1 MCSAIARTLGPDAM
15 LRVTAAAEL
24 EYLVKESEVVTGKPG
39 RDFVI
44 SGADRLVY
52 RVQWHPIGCKVQ
64 RVDARGEAMS
74 THFVLHPHFQAHSLG
89 EALRAGQ
96 LYTPAVWH

>member
-1 MCSAIARTLGPDAM
+1 MCSAMTHDHGLDTM

-39 RDFVI
+39 RNFVI

-52 RVQWHPIGCKVQ
+52 RVQWHPFGCNVQ
-64 RVDARGEAMS
+64 RLDEAGEAMS
-74 THFVLHPHFQAHSLG
+74 THFVLHPHLQAHSLG

-96 LYTPAVWH
+96 LYTPAVLH